1 MACSGCC
8 IGVLVLKID
17 VLLNRDEHW
26 LDFQLYNSW
35 WDWLT
40 GNGLTNLDAQ
50 PSLMFNGK
58 FLKWE
63 GKVKRRTITRCYK
76 DRTDCEK
83 LLEQLSKIDDR
94 LNEREKD
101 FDNQF
106 PGSINN
112 PFNNPYYFDSVSN
125 LNFGFLR
132 FKQRKSFILGK
143 CNKSHPA
150 KKHED
155 EFSFKHTTPFTWI
168 PADRGDKNG
177 TDKAWQDAIDNVADA
192 AMKRFGPGGV
202 FPRPKFKK
210 CECEET
216 TYSSGTGISAPEGS
230 STFTGLN

>member
-8 IGVLVLKID
+8 IGILVLDIRVSLAEEFYKQSIVYD
-17 VLLNRDEHW
+17 SV
-26 LDFQLYNSW
+26 
-35 WDWLT
+35 WDWLF
-40 GNGLTNLDAQ
+40 GDGYLNPDIQVPWLE
-50 PSLMFNGK
+50 FNGK
-58 FLKWE
+58 YLKWE

-83 LLEQLSKIDDR
+83 LLEQLSRIDDR
-94 LNEREKD
+94 LNAKEAD
-101 FDNQF
+101 FDNQL

-112 PFNNPYYFDSVSN
+112 PFNNPFYFDSVSN
-125 LNFGFLR
+125 LNWGFLR
-132 FKQRKSFILGK
+132 FKHRKSFILGK

-155 EFSFKHTTPFTWI
+155 EFSFKHTTPFTWL
-168 PADRGDKNG
+168 PGDRGDKNG
-177 TDKAWQDAIDNVADA
+177 TTKAWQDAIDNVADA